1 MTLEIAALVG
11 MGTVL
16 LFGLVALVFAFAAG
30 KNKETDPAH
39 GHHA

>member
-11 MGTVL
+11 MGAVL
-16 LFGLVALVFAFAAG
+16 LFGFVAG
-30 KNKETDPAH
+30 KDKETDPAH